1 MKIKFKN
8 ELDHVKE
15 TAGAVIVIGSMLGLA
30 SSMCVVTSKIMDKVL
45 NLK

>member
-1 MKIKFKN
+1 MKTEIKN
-8 ELDHVKE
+8 DLEHVKE

-45 NLK
+45 NLN